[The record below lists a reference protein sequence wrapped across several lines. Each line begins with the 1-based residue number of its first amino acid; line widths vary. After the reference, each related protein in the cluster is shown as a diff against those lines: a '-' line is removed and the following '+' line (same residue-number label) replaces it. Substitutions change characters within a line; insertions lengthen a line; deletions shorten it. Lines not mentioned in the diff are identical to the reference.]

1 MHEAAEDAGLN
12 LITGKPY
19 PCVVLH
25 CSALCCLYSF
35 CSSCAAL
42 HSLRCPALLHVQ
54 AKPE

>member
-1 MHEAAEDAGLN
+1 VHEAAEDAGLN

-42 HSLRCPALLHVQ
+42 HSLRCPAQLHVQ